1 MAVACPDA
9 PLWQVGGFTYGRFG
23 DPDGRV
29 ERKAPVLMAWLTNN
43 YWMTNFQAD
52 QGGQLRF
59 QFTLLPGPRRDLADA
74 AQEITAFANP
84 LAVHLYAERGPVK
97 TTAGSLLDVHLGSLL
112 LTRLERDG
120 DGIALTLLNTG
131 AEKESVSIGPGLV
144 TPARARRTKLSG
156 EAVAD
161 LAVTAGRVQA
171 EIGPREWTRL
181 VVVPK

>member
-1 MAVACPDA
+1 M
-9 PLWQVGGFTYGRFG
+9 
-23 DPDGRV
+23 
-29 ERKAPVLMAWLTNN
+29 
-43 YWMTNFQAD
+43 
-52 QGGQLRF
+52 
-59 QFTLLPGPRRDLADA
+59 
-74 AQEITAFANP
+74 
-84 LAVHLYAERGPVK
+84 HLYAERGPVK
-97 TTAGSLLDVHLGSLL
+97 TTAGSLLDVDLGSLL

-131 AEKESVSIGPGLV
+131 AKKETVSIGPGLV
-144 TPARARRTKLSG
+144 TPATARRTKLSG